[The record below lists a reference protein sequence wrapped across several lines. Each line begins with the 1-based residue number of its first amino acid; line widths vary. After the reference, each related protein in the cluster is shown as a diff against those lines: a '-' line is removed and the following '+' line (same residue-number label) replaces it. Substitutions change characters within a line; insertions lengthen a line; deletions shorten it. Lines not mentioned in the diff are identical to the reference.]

1 MVCCNGSVLLAEN
14 YGSCSVYN
22 SIISVVKFPVA
33 KVSYRNTVCRSDSS
47 GKRQGVY
54 PSIRVVP
61 SFACFNDGVQL
72 FFHTCFLDWCREAG
86 PSGTRIEFRVGGEY
100 AVVAADAFV
109 DALVLALVVLA

>member
-1 MVCCNGSVLLAEN
+1 VA
-14 YGSCSVYN
+14 
-22 SIISVVKFPVA
+22 KFSVA

-61 SFACFNDGVQL
+61 LLALMQCVQL
-72 FFHTCFLDWCREAG
+72 FFHTCFLDWRREAG
-86 PSGTRIEFRVGGEY
+86 PSGARIEFRVGGEY

-109 DALVLALVVLA
+109 DAIVLAVVVLA